1 MQDDAETLPAET
13 PDGDLD
19 DVAERDAGADDDLTG
34 DWLSGLDD
42 DSAEFVRTKGWE
54 DLDAVVRSYQNLE
67 SMLGSDRAGRT
78 LTLPKD
84 EDDAEAYA
92 EIYDRLGRPEA
103 ASGYALE
110 VPDGMAI
117 DEPMMDWYR
126 EAAHAAG
133 LSARQA
139 SALFDA
145 WNGMAV
151 QRVAAMNQDKQAAQD
166 QGIEALREKWGG
178 AFDRKVAAAR
188 QAARRF
194 GGGQSAA
201 LEEALGRAGVTGA
214 APIIFRDNISV
225 PTIPALA
232 RARLHL
238 DKLGR
243 KDVTLVITGGLRKP
257 ADFRQG
263 AGTGGGCHRRIQ
275 RRDAGDR
282 LHRHARVPHQQ
293 LPGRHRHPKAAPGLA
308 PRGREVGAS
317 AQELL
322 RSLRRPDEDP
332 RARLRPQPLVGVH
345 DR

>member
-1 MQDDAETLPAET
+1 MQDDAETLPAAT
-13 PDGDLD
+13 PDGAMPDGDLD
-19 DVAERDAGADDDLTG
+19 DAAEWDAGVDDDLTG
-34 DWLSGLDD
+34 DWLSGLDE

-78 LTLPKD
+78 LTVPKD

-103 ASGYALE
+103 AADYALE

-151 QRVAAMNQDKQAAQD
+151 QRVVAMNQDKQAAQD
-166 QGIEALREKWGG
+166 QDIEALREKWGG

-194 GGGQSAA
+194 GGEQSAA
-201 LEEALGRAGVTGA
+201 LEDALGRAGVTEFLAGIGEA
-214 APIIFRDNISV
+214 VSEDAL
-225 PTIPALA
+225 PAGEGRTGFGLSPDEA
-232 RARLHL
+232 RANYEQ
-238 DKLGR
+238 R
-243 KDVTLVITGGLRKP
+243 K
-257 ADFRQG
+257 
-263 AGTGGGCHRRIQ
+263 
-275 RRDAGDR
+275 RDPGFVAALQDAAHPG
-282 LHRHARVPHQQ
+282 HA
-293 LPGRHRHPKAAPGLA
+293 A
-308 PRGREVGAS
+308 AS
-317 AQELL
+317 AE
-322 RSLRRPDEDP
+322 
-332 RARLRPQPLVGVH
+332 RARYLAAIWPAQ
-345 DR
+345 